1 MRNPIYFVIAIDSGK
16 ILLQG
21 SIVRR
26 AYALMPLAVEFI
38 YQTVLLI
45 KKKVHITGS
54 LYSPAKL
61 EQRVFL
67 RDAVVFQLHAN
78 HQNSARL

>member
-21 SIVRR
+21 FIVRR

-38 YQTVLLI
+38 YQMILPI
-45 KKKVHITGS
+45 KNSTESH
-54 LYSPAKL
+54 YSSAKL
-61 EQRVFL
+61 ERVFL
-67 RDAVVFQLHAN
+67 RDAAIFQMRAN

>member
-16 ILLQG
+16 ILPQD

-38 YQTVLLI
+38 YQMVLPI
-45 KKKVHITGS
+45 KKKVHSTVS
-54 LYSPAKL
+54 HYSSAKL
-61 EQRVFL
+61 ERVFL
-67 RDAVVFQLHAN
+67 RDAAVFQMHAN

>member
-38 YQTVLLI
+38 YQMILPI
-45 KKKVHITGS
+45 KNSTESH
-54 LYSPAKL
+54 YSSAKH
-61 EQRVFL
+61 ERVFL
-67 RDAVVFQLHAN
+67 RDAAVFQMRAN

>member
-21 SIVRR
+21 FIVRR

-38 YQTVLLI
+38 YQMILPI
-45 KKKVHITGS
+45 K
-54 LYSPAKL
+54 
-61 EQRVFL
+61 
-67 RDAVVFQLHAN
+67 
-78 HQNSARL
+78 